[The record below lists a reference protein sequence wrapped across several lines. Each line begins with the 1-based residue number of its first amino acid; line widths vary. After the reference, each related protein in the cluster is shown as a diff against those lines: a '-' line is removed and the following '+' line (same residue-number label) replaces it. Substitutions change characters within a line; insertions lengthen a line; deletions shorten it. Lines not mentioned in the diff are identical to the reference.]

1 MRSGVLTS
9 VKDAGSHFNRSIIES
24 ATKLTTNQVIHLSI
38 ALLGQFQVTL
48 AGQPVNT
55 FANDKARSLLAYLA
69 VESERAHSRSSL
81 AALLWPEYSDA
92 SARTNLRQA
101 LHQLRDAIGDTLAV
115 PGAAVTPFLL
125 TSRQAIQ
132 FNRAA
137 PFHLDVATFQTL
149 LQVGTEHQHRP
160 DTHGDQGGALA
171 NCLACRQRLQQAAEL
186 YTGDFLHG
194 FAVTDSPPFEEWRRI
209 TQERLHLQMVSL
221 LSQLANA
228 YEALGN
234 PELTRHYATRQL
246 SLEPWREEAHL
257 QLMRALA
264 LSGQRTAALV
274 QYQTCRQVL
283 ATELGIEPNAATTQL
298 YEQIRTGDFAGNLR
312 VAQPPSDAGQN
323 VADSLPL
330 SSASALA
337 EPLVAAPVAAPVA
350 VLPNHNLPAQL
361 TPFVGRA
368 RELAELAA
376 RLHQPDLRLLT
387 LIGPGGMGK
396 TRLALETARAQM
408 DRHADGCFFIPLGPL
423 TSAAALIPAI
433 ATAIGVDLHGPDLQ
447 KTLLHF
453 LRPKQ
458 MLLVLDNFEHL
469 MAGATTVADLLQ
481 GAPNLQIIVTS
492 RTRLNLHGEQ
502 LYQVQPLTFA
512 AVTTLAQAAD
522 ADADAVRLFAQC
534 AKRIHADFTVT
545 ATNLLAVLRICQL
558 VEGMPLG
565 LEMAAAWTE
574 WLSLAEIANEIA
586 ASSDF
591 LTNDRPDVPERQR
604 SMRAVFAW
612 SWKLLDEDEQR
623 AFRLLSIFR
632 GGFTRE
638 AALHVTGAPL
648 RTLVNLVNKSLL
660 YVTYTQESAAH
671 YQIHELLRQ
680 FGAEQLDALP
690 VERAV
695 TKARHSEYYLTFLAA
710 RATAL
715 IRAEPRLAAAE
726 IQQEL
731 DNVRQAW
738 RYAIARAN
746 DTLLDQSVIALAR
759 FYELTGQLAESVQAI
774 GRAVDKLEQR
784 GVEPANAS
792 PLPPAH
798 QGLRSKLIAILAGV
812 VMRQGKFD
820 EAIALAEQAVR
831 VGKAHGGYEGETYGE
846 MVMGQGFYRKGQY
859 AEARARFGIALQ
871 LALAYQPDNAER
883 GLLEDVEYASYT
895 WLGAIETEMGNFAAA
910 KVAFQQAIQI
920 CQLHNNARFVVHAQI
935 NLANLLR
942 RTSDYLSAQQIY
954 EACLLRAQTLG
965 YHWGEGQTLAELGDT
980 VRMLGDYGRAQHY
993 YRQAEAKMA
1002 QSGYPIEELYCHISL
1017 ALLSC
1022 YLGNY
1027 AQAHQWLDRIFQ
1039 TPVLQESIWLNLAAL
1054 LTRATFASQNDL
1066 PAQAID
1072 NATAALALSQRL
1084 PNPQLQAH
1092 ALLLLGHAQA
1102 ALHLESATQSYTQ
1115 ASQIWQQLGSA
1126 AFEAEARA
1134 GLAQCAL
1141 AQGKNVQAQALI
1153 EALLPRLL
1161 SGQPIG
1167 LDEPFFVYLTAYRI
1181 LFAGQDERAIAI
1193 LTSAYQQLQRYVA
1206 HIDDALR
1213 SPFLEKVTV
1222 HRELHH
1228 ACMRAGLQSLLR

>member
-1 MRSGVLTS
+1 M
-9 VKDAGSHFNRSIIES
+9 
-24 ATKLTTNQVIHLSI
+24 
-38 ALLGQFQVTL
+38 TL

-101 LHQLRDAIGDTLAV
+101 LHQLRDAIGDTLSV
-115 PGAAVTPFLL
+115 PGAAITPFLL

-137 PFHLDVATFQTL
+137 PFSLDVATFQSL
-149 LQVGTEHQHRP
+149 LQAGSAHQHRP
-160 DTHGDQGGALA
+160 DAQEGQIDTLA

-209 TQERLHLQMVSL
+209 TQERLHLQMVNL

-298 YEQIRTGDFAGNLR
+298 YEQIRTGDFTENIRL
-312 VAQPPSDAGQN
+312 AQPQSNADQSVAG
-323 VADSLPL
+323 SLAL
-330 SSASALA
+330 SLTPTQV
-337 EPLVAAPVAAPVA
+337 EPLGRAVA
-350 VLPNHNLPAQL
+350 VALPNHNLPAQL

-368 RELAELAA
+368 RELAVLAA
-376 RLHQPDLRLLT
+376 RLQQPDLRLLT

-396 TRLALETARAQM
+396 TRLALETVRAQI
-408 DRHADGCFFIPLGPL
+408 DRHADGCFFVPLGPL
-423 TSAAALIPAI
+423 TSVAALIPAI
-433 ATAIGVDLHGPDLQ
+433 ATAVGVDLHAPDLQ

-458 MLLVLDNFEHL
+458 LLLVLDNFEHL
-469 MAGATTVADLLQ
+469 MGGAATVTELLQ

-512 AVTTLAQAAD
+512 PVTTLAHAAAAAD
-522 ADADAVRLFAQC
+522 DDAVRLFAQC
-534 AKRIHADFTVT
+534 AKRIHADFTVN

-591 LTNDRPDVPERQR
+591 LTTDRPDVPERQR
-604 SMRAVFAW
+604 SMRAVFEW

-623 AFRLLSIFR
+623 AFRLLSIFG

-638 AALHVTGAPL
+638 AALHIVGAPL

-660 YVTYTQESAAH
+660 YVTYTQEGPAH

-690 VERAV
+690 EERVV
-695 TKARHSEYYLTFLAA
+695 TKARHSDYYLTFLAA
-710 RATAL
+710 REVFL
-715 IRAEPRLAAAE
+715 IRDQPRQAATE
-726 IQQEL
+726 IQYAL
-731 DNVRQAW
+731 DNIRQGW
-738 RYAIARAN
+738 RYAIAKAN
-746 DTLLDQSVIALAR
+746 YTLLDQSVTALAR
-759 FYELTGQLAESVQAI
+759 YYDLTGQLNESAQAI
-774 GRAVDKLEQR
+774 RRAALRLEQLGPSLTA
-784 GVEPANAS
+784 GVANS
-792 PLPPAH
+792 QQH
-798 QGLRSKLIAILAGV
+798 QLLLSKLFAILAGIV
-812 VMRQGKFD
+812 VKQGKYD
-820 EAIALAEQAVR
+820 EGIALAQQAVLLGNVAR
-831 VGKAHGGYEGETYGE
+831 GSEGETFGV
-846 MVMGQGFYRKGQY
+846 MVIGQGLYRKGQY
-859 AEARARFGIALQ
+859 AAARTHFAEALQ
-871 LALAYQPDNAER
+871 MAQANQPDHER
-883 GLLEDVEYASYT
+883 ISLLDDVEYTSYI
-895 WLGAIETEMGNFAAA
+895 WLGAIEAEEGDFAAA
-910 KVAFQQAIQI
+910 KVAFHQAIQI
-920 CQLHNNARFVVHAQI
+920 CQYRNNLRSEVHARI

-942 RTSDYLSAQQIY
+942 RMSDYSTARQIY
-954 EACLLRAQTLG
+954 EECLQITHNLDYR
-965 YHWGEGQTLAELGDT
+965 WGESETQVELGDT
-980 VRMLGDYGRAQHY
+980 VRLLGEYALARQFY
-993 YRQAEAKMA
+993 LQAEAKLV
-1002 QSGYPIEELYCHISL
+1002 QFGYTLEALHCQIFL
-1017 ALLSC
+1017 ARLHC
-1022 YLGNY
+1022 YLGAY
-1027 AQAHQWLDRIFQ
+1027 EQAHQWLDPIFSHSG
-1039 TPVLQESIWLNLAAL
+1039 LQSSTWLTVVAL
-1054 LTRATFASQNDL
+1054 LTRSIFAYQNDAH
-1066 PAQAID
+1066 PQAID
-1072 NATAALALSQRL
+1072 DANAALQLSHSL
-1084 PNPQLQAH
+1084 HNPLLQAH
-1092 ALLLLGHAQA
+1092 GLLLLGHVQVALQQVDA
-1102 ALHLESATQSYTQ
+1102 AAQSYTQ
-1115 ASQIWQQLGSA
+1115 ASLILQRLENEA
-1126 AFEAEARA
+1126 VDAEARA
-1134 GLAQCAL
+1134 GLAQLAL
-1141 AQGKNVQAQALI
+1141 AKGEHAQAL
-1153 EALLPRLL
+1153 ALLEELL
-1161 SGQPIG
+1161 PHIHANPHIG

-1181 LFAGQDERAIAI
+1181 LLAGQDERATAI
-1193 LTSAYQQLQRYVA
+1193 LAIAYQQLQRYVA
-1206 HIDDALR
+1206 HIDDAFR
-1213 SPFLEKVTV
+1213 STFLEKVAV
-1222 HRELHH
+1222 HRDLHH
-1228 ACMRAGLQSLLR
+1228 DCIRAGLQPLLP